1 MNTPSLSQAQ
11 ELHRL
16 SKSYQLEVEII
27 EDVLSEEKPN
37 QIPKISISYESLK
50 NYLPRS
56 MVTPREIEEYLYTL
70 QIENGY
76 MQELEEHEEEYVPN
90 FDLSG
95 I

>member
-50 NYLPRS
+50 KYLPRS
-56 MVTPREIEEYLYTL
+56 MVTPREIEEYLIKCAL
-70 QIENGY
+70 FCKRRGIPIER
-76 MQELEEHEEEYVPN
+76 LEIDV
-90 FDLSG
+90 L
-95 I
+95 

>member
-27 EDVLSEEKPN
+27 EDILSEEKPN
-37 QIPKISISYESLK
+37 QIPKINISYESLK

-56 MVTPREIEEYLYTL
+56 MVTPREIESYLIKCAL
-70 QIENGY
+70 
-76 MQELEEHEEEYVPN
+76 
-90 FDLSG
+90 F
-95 I
+95 